1 MLKWLTELIYP
12 PRCPGCG
19 AAVEQ
24 HGQWCPQC
32 LAAVWHPRRIN
43 RTRAVPHIDGC
54 YCLADYRGTMRNI
67 LHRIKYDKALR
78 YAASCRYVLD
88 RFPWPERLAHIDY
101 VVPVPLSPE
110 KQAQRGFNQAELIF
124 RPWAEQHWL
133 WYDALQRVR
142 PTTAQWQLRRQD
154 RAENVNDVMELRPA
168 GSDDIYTTGA
178 TMEACAKVLKHKKA
192 ASVTGLVIASGAL

>member
-1 MLKWLTELIYP
+1 M
-12 PRCPGCG
+12 
-19 AAVEQ
+19 
-24 HGQWCPQC
+24 
-32 LAAVWHPRRIN
+32 RR
-43 RTRAVPHIDGC
+43 V
-54 YCLADYRGTMRNI
+54 

-110 KQAQRGFNQAELIF
+110 KEAQRGFNQAELIF

-168 GSDDIYTTGA
+168 GSVAGRQVLLVDDIYTTGA
-178 TMEACAKVLKHKKA
+178 TMEACARVLKRKKA
-192 ASVTGLVIASGAL
+192 AGVTGLVIASGAI